1 MTGHHSIQ
9 RCLVVRQGKTVRN
22 QWRKLQQA
30 DAKEPHR
37 ICPGSR
43 RGAKDTIDCQV
54 LEDEDIALQAQM
66 SACPCDALE
75 ENRSPSSR
83 QAHREFDPGGA
94 ASSFKDQVCP
104 APLSHVTHALL
115 HIIALAVDGMCS
127 SQASPYG
134 QALTLSAVQD

>member
-1 MTGHHSIQ
+1 MKGHHSIQ

-54 LEDEDIALQAQM
+54 LDDEDIALQAQM

-94 ASSFKDQVCP
+94 ERKKACATTAAGSKRAASWKE
-104 APLSHVTHALL
+104 
-115 HIIALAVDGMCS
+115 
-127 SQASPYG
+127 ASRG
-134 QALTLSAVQD
+134 SL